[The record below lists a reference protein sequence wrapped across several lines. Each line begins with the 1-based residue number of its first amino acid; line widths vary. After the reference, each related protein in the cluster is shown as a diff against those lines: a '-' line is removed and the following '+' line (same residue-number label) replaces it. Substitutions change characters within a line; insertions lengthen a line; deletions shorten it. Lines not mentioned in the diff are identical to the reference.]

1 MKSRGNSMMKTLRI
15 SFSLKNTYRI
25 NSIYYGFKQIPVIK
39 KILPES
45 LYAAGGFKLVVS
57 ILSVIWEIISGFIG
71 KFIYIYFMIF
81 MVSALFSK
89 TLQREA
95 FVNILFF
102 LTFIGALLNTF
113 IFDPS
118 KDKYYAVVLLRI
130 DAREFAIVN
139 YAYELC
145 KILIGFLVF
154 GLIFGL
160 LSNVPV
166 YVMLIVPLFVVCAK
180 LTVSAFILWS
190 YENHNDGKIKINV
203 SENRLG

>member
-71 KFIYIYFMIF
+71 KFIYIFFMIF

-89 TLQREA
+89 TPQGGICKYTVFPHVYRS
-95 FVNILFF
+95 FV
-102 LTFIGALLNTF
+102 
-113 IFDPS
+113 
-118 KDKYYAVVLLRI
+118 KYLYI
-130 DAREFAIVN
+130 
-139 YAYELC
+139 
-145 KILIGFLVF
+145 
-154 GLIFGL
+154 
-160 LSNVPV
+160 
-166 YVMLIVPLFVVCAK
+166 
-180 LTVSAFILWS
+180 
-190 YENHNDGKIKINV
+190 
-203 SENRLG
+203 